1 MDIDKT
7 ELRQALKKSRL
18 EMTDAEHTLKSRAIV
33 ERLIKL
39 VDWPKVR
46 VVHYFEP
53 IRRLQEVDISDLV
66 TTLEDNY
73 PDTQLFTP
81 RLINGV
87 WQMVSIKAKQP
98 PAGFDIIIVP
108 ALGFDPKSL
117 HRIGYGGGYYDKFL
131 ATQPKARKIGV
142 CFETGKT
149 NCIPTEPHDIPMDT
163 IVTDQSLY
171 SQKELVGVVDS

>member
-39 VDWPKVR
+39 VDWSKVG

-53 IRRLQEVDISDLV
+53 IRRLLEVDISGLV
-66 TTLEDNY
+66 TTLEDDY
-73 PDTQLFTP
+73 PDIQLFTP
-81 RLINGV
+81 RLIDGV
-87 WQMVSIKAKQP
+87 WQMVSIKAKKP
-98 PAGFDIIIVP
+98 PASFDVIIVP

-131 ATQPKARKIGV
+131 ATQPKAKKIGV

-149 NCIPTEPHDIPMDT
+149 NRIPTEPHDVPMDT
-163 IVTDQSLY
+163 IITEQEVY
-171 SQKELVGVVDS
+171 GKP

>member
-1 MDIDKT
+1 MNIDKT
-7 ELRQALKKSRL
+7 KLRQDLKKSRL
-18 EMTDAEHTLKSRAIV
+18 EMSDTEHDQKSRAIV
-33 ERLIKL
+33 EQLVKL

-73 PDTQLFTP
+73 PNIQLFTP

-87 WQMVSIKAKQP
+87 WQMVSIKPKQP
-98 PAGFDIIIVP
+98 PAGFDVIIVP
-108 ALGFDPKSL
+108 SLGFDPKSL

-131 ATQPKARKIGV
+131 ATQPAARKIGI
-142 CFETGKT
+142 CFESGKT
-149 NCIPTEPHDIPMDT
+149 GGIPTEPHDIPMDMV
-163 IVTDQSLY
+163 VTEKKIY
-171 SQKELVGVVDS
+171 SKRD

>member
-1 MDIDKT
+1 MAPNDKT
-7 ELRQALKKSRL
+7 ELRRKLKQKRL
-18 EMTDAEHTLKSRAIV
+18 GLSDAKHTLKSQAIV
-33 ERLIKL
+33 DRLIKL

-66 TTLEDNY
+66 TTLEDSY
-73 PDTQLFTP
+73 PNIQLFTP
-81 RLINGV
+81 RLISGT

-108 ALGFDPKSL
+108 SLGFDPKSL

-131 ATQPKARKIGV
+131 ATQPEARKIGI
-142 CFETGKT
+142 CFESGKT
-149 NCIPTEPHDIPMDT
+149 GRIQTEPHDIPMDM
-163 IVTDQSLY
+163 IVTEKKIYTL
-171 SQKELVGVVDS
+171 

>member
-1 MDIDKT
+1 MPNSDKT
-7 ELRQALKKSRL
+7 KLRKSLRQKRL
-18 EMTDAEHTLKSRAIV
+18 DMSDTEHGQKSRAIV
-33 ERLIKL
+33 GRLMKL

-53 IRRLQEVDISDLV
+53 IRRLQEVDISGLV

-73 PDTQLFTP
+73 TDIQLFTP

-87 WQMVSIKAKQP
+87 WQMVSIKAKKP
-98 PAGFDIIIVP
+98 PAGFDVIIIP

-149 NCIPTEPHDIPMDT
+149 GRIPVEPHDIPMDI
-163 IVTDQSLY
+163 IVTE
-171 SQKELVGVVDS
+171 QKIYTP

>member
-1 MDIDKT
+1 MPNADKT
-7 ELRQALKKSRL
+7 KLRKSLRQTRL
-18 EMTDAEHTLKSRAIV
+18 AMSDAEHDKKSQAIV
-33 ERLIKL
+33 DRLLKL

-73 PDTQLFTP
+73 PDIQLFTP
-81 RLINGV
+81 RLINGT
-87 WQMVSIKAKQP
+87 WEMISIKAKQP
-98 PAGFDIIIVP
+98 PAGFDVIIVP
-108 ALGFDPKSL
+108 SLGFDPKSL

-131 ATQPKARKIGV
+131 ATQPQARKIGI

-149 NCIPTEPHDIPMDT
+149 QQIPVEPHDIPLDT
-163 IVTDQSLY
+163 IITERSTY
-171 SQKELVGVVDS
+171 S